1 MSSTPR
7 TDSDSNGPASSD
19 RGRLPSQDNWILW
32 ERDSQPKV
40 MIDGYEYPLYSD
52 ARIIGQ
58 LSDGLGPYSFL
69 NAIPLES
76 GRWIVSA
83 PMILRAQVY
92 LRYDIPD
99 MSKRNENLYHGG
111 ETIADEL
118 AALASLALG
127 IRLLAGGASRRF
139 AHGEDPLGL
148 PEEGLGAQKP
158 FLQPRRLPPMLPSV
172 IDAKGMEA
180 LSILKSIPKVKRH
193 RYVSLIRACR
203 AYQQALWVAESDTNL
218 AWVLLVSAIETA
230 AADEISS
237 AGTPEEILAKAKP
250 EFAKQL
256 KGLKD
261 AEAFP
266 MVAMEIAETLGST
279 KKFIDFA
286 LRHLPE
292 APKERPQGQ
301 ALRIKWNRRSL
312 REILRKV
319 YGYRSR
325 FLHSALPFPAP
336 MLVPFGVPGVVPPP
350 EVPMVG
356 LGSYSHGGT
365 WTREDTPIN
374 LNCFHYIVR
383 GALLN
388 WWNTSLNANHS

>member
-1 MSSTPR
+1 
-7 TDSDSNGPASSD
+7 
-19 RGRLPSQDNWILW
+19 
-32 ERDSQPKV
+32 

-69 NAIPLES
+69 NAIPLIS
-76 GRWIVSA
+76 GRWIIST

-99 MSKRNENLYHGG
+99 MSKRNEDLYHGG

-127 IRLLAGGASRRF
+127 IRLFAGGASRRF
-139 AHGEDPLGL
+139 APGGDPLGQ

-158 FLQPRRLPPMLPSV
+158 FLHPRYQHPMLPSA
-172 IDAKGMEA
+172 IDAKRIEA
-180 LSILKSIPKVKRH
+180 LSIFKSIPKVEPQ
-193 RYVSLIRACR
+193 RYVSLVRACR

-218 AWVLLVSAIETA
+218 AWVLLVSAVETA
-230 AADEISS
+230 ATDEISS
-237 AGTPEEILAKAKP
+237 AGTPEEILKTAKP
-250 EFAKQL
+250 EFTEQL

-261 AEAFP
+261 TRAFP
-266 MVAMEIAETLGST
+266 MVAREISHTLRST
-279 KKFIDFA
+279 KKFKDFT
-286 LRHLPE
+286 LQHLPD
-292 APKERPQGQ
+292 PPNERPQGEARRVDWSDE
-301 ALRIKWNRRSL
+301 ALST
-312 REILRKV
+312 ILGKV
-319 YGYRSR
+319 YEYRSR

-336 MLVPFGVPGVVPPP
+336 MLTSFRIPGEVPPP